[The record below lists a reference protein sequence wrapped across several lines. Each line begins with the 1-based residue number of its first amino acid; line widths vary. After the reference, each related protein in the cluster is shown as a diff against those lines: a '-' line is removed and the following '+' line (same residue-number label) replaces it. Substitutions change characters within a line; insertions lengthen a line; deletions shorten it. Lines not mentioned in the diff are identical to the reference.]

1 MLCLRERGK
10 FLDLIKMKLFA
21 EVANICGKNESSIR
35 EIVKKEKAICASFT
49 VVPQIAN
56 FATTV
61 RDKCSVKMEN
71 ALNLSSKIFRERVR
85 PRSCNF
91 YYSILL

>member
-1 MLCLRERGK
+1 MLCLREKGT

-49 VVPQIAN
+49 IVPQIAK
-56 FATTV
+56 FAATV
-61 RDKCSVKMEN
+61 QDRCSVKMEK
-71 ALNLSSKIFRERVR
+71 ALNLSNKIFQERVR
-85 PRSCNF
+85 PCSCNF

>member
-21 EVANICGKNESSIR
+21 EVANIYGKNESSIR

-71 ALNLSSKIFRERVR
+71 ALNLSNKIFRERVR